1 MTSMAQ
7 RSRSGPF
14 AATSTAAG
22 ASSVRRAR
30 PTCPRYTIPGAE
42 AEVDW
47 GEAHVSLRGERR
59 KVYLFHLR
67 ACHSGAAF
75 VSAFPRETQQA
86 FLEGHVEAF
95 RFSGGVFGRI
105 RYDNLRSAVERILR
119 GRRRE
124 ESDRF
129 VALRS
134 HYLYESVFTMP
145 GIEGAH
151 EKGGVESEI
160 GRFRRR
166 HLMPVPELDSLA
178 GLNELLERACAGD
191 LKQRIAGRA
200 ETVGESLG
208 RERRKLRPLPAE
220 QLETCAVPVSLVGLR
235 VQAKLGAR
243 ELVL

>member
-1 MTSMAQ
+1 
-7 RSRSGPF
+7 
-14 AATSTAAG
+14 
-22 ASSVRRAR
+22 
-30 PTCPRYTIPGAE
+30 
-42 AEVDW
+42 
-47 GEAHVSLRGERR
+47 
-59 KVYLFHLR
+59 
-67 ACHSGAAF
+67 
-75 VSAFPRETQQA
+75 
-86 FLEGHVEAF
+86 
-95 RFSGGVFGRI
+95 
-105 RYDNLRSAVERILR
+105 
-119 GRRRE
+119 
-124 ESDRF
+124 
-129 VALRS
+129 
-134 HYLYESVFTMP
+134 MP